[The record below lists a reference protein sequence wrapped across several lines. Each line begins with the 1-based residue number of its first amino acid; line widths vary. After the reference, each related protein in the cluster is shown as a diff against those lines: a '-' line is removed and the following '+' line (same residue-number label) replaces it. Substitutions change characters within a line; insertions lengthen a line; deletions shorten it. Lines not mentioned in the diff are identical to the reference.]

1 MSQTTRTTT
10 HVGPTVGPGTVRDR
24 TGGAAVR
31 DPSGEQDA
39 AGLDA
44 ARVSWSVDGR
54 LILDGVDCTAPA
66 GAVSGLLGPNGS
78 GKSTL
83 LRVLA
88 GVRAPSTGSDGAAHA
103 RFDGT
108 DLLTM
113 PRRQRARVL
122 ALVEQDA
129 TTDLPLPVLDAVL
142 LGRIPH
148 RSLLAGDSAHD
159 REVATAALARAGM
172 SAFAEREV
180 ATLSGGERQRV
191 HLARALAQEP
201 ALLLLD
207 EPTNHLD
214 IAAQLDTMRVLRD
227 LADDGVT
234 VLAALHDL
242 NLAAQTCD
250 HVVVLADGRVVAA
263 GDVREVLVPEV
274 LDPVYGVRCEVL
286 THPRT
291 GRPVLTF
298 TPVEH
303 DPGR

>member
-1 MSQTTRTTT
+1 MSETTRTTAQEAPA
-10 HVGPTVGPGTVRDR
+10 VGEDDGRDR
-24 TGGAAVR
+24 L
-31 DPSGEQDA
+31 DDA
-39 AGLDA
+39 ASRASDPRSPGGLDA

-54 LILDGVDCTAPA
+54 LILDGVDCTAPT

-88 GVRAPSTGSDGAAHA
+88 GVRAPGPDDAAHV
-103 RFDGT
+103 RFGGA
-108 DLLTM
+108 DLLAM
-113 PRRQRARVL
+113 PRRRRARVL

-129 TTDLPLPVLDAVL
+129 TTDLPLSVLDAVL

-159 REVATAALARAGM
+159 REVASAALARAGVA
-172 SAFAEREV
+172 AFAEREV

-298 TPVEH
+298 APQA
-303 DPGR
+303 